1 MDLCLCEICH
11 IAVTFDKCK
20 CYTRGWIR
28 KGKTSVR
35 GKQLVEQETW
45 KKQTR
50 RSIISCCWKYFTP
63 SYIILCHPATKTNF
77 LVSKHTPFCRQYQCV
92 SVTFYIDKVQQ
103 ELVMVIMYANSNSK
117 IHRIFLLWNTNLIIK
132 ITKVLKYIPK
142 DTFFITC
149 YKNRTFSCSVVR
161 CLHSFLHPPLP
172 RIELLHTYNTYM

>member
-35 GKQLVEQETW
+35 GKQLVGQETW

-63 SYIILCHPATKTNF
+63 SYIIVCHPATKTNF
-77 LVSKHTPFCRQYQCV
+77 LVSKHTPFCRQYQNV
-92 SVTFYIDKVQQ
+92 SVTFYIDKVEQ
-103 ELVMVIMYANSNSK
+103 ELVTVK
-117 IHRIFLLWNTNLIIK
+117 IYRNYTLFDNPHDIPS
-132 ITKVLKYIPK
+132 LKYKPYNQ
-142 DTFFITC
+142 D
-149 YKNRTFSCSVVR
+149 NQSSVTHTKR
-161 CLHSFLHPPLP
+161 YILYNLLQEQNFL
-172 RIELLHTYNTYM
+172 M

>member
-1 MDLCLCEICH
+1 MILNTSAYNPTLQCTRACTQQEIKEERYMKKKFCLRSVEGWSRWGKDGTHSFCYSMDLCLCEICH

-50 RSIISCCWKYFTP
+50 RSIISCCWKYLTP

-77 LVSKHTPFCRQYQCV
+77 LVSKHTPFCRQYQNV
-92 SVTFYIDKVQQ
+92 SVTFYIDEVEQ
-103 ELVMVIMYANSNSK
+103 
-117 IHRIFLLWNTNLIIK
+117 
-132 ITKVLKYIPK
+132 
-142 DTFFITC
+142 
-149 YKNRTFSCSVVR
+149 
-161 CLHSFLHPPLP
+161 
-172 RIELLHTYNTYM
+172 